1 MSLDL
6 LKMGSSS
13 TIRLA
18 PLTIGGATQLSSS
31 VQSHDPSQLTDEVLI
46 TSLSSSNGAELS
58 ELFKRYARLVRS
70 VGHKVLRVKF
80 EAEDLVQETFL
91 YIHRKHSLFDPSKG
105 CGRSWILQVA
115 YTQAF
120 LRRRVLKSQGFYLP
134 GSSDRR
140 SDHDCVTQAA
150 QDYDCSVEG
159 LFGRNGWKKI
169 VDELTVDQ
177 RATLRLHFF
186 EGYTFPE
193 IAEKL
198 GQSYAN
204 IRNHHYRGLERLRR
218 HLVENAPNR
227 R

>member
-1 MSLDL
+1 MGLDL
-6 LKMGSSS
+6 LKMSSSS

-58 ELFKRYARLVRS
+58 ELFQRYARLVRS
-70 VGHKVLRVKF
+70 IGHKVLRVKF

-105 CGRSWILQVA
+105 SGRSWILQVA

-134 GSSDRR
+134 GSSDGR
-140 SDHDCVTQAA
+140 SDHDCVTQVA

-159 LFGRNGWKKI
+159 LCGRNGWKKI
-169 VDELTVDQ
+169 VDELTVDL
-177 RATLRLHFF
+177 RATLRLQR
-186 EGYTFPE
+186 TSK
-193 IAEKL
+193 EKKL
-198 GQSYAN
+198 LV
-204 IRNHHYRGLERLRR
+204 HHSFDALADPL
-218 HLVENAPNR
+218 
-227 R
+227 